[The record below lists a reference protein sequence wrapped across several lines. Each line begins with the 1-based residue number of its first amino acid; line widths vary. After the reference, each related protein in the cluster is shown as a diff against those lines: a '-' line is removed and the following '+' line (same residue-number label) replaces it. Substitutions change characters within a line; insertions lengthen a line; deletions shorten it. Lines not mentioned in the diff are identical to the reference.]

1 MVSLII
7 CFTAAIISFLL
18 TVFMLAMNRRQVLA
32 LRASSLLTSLAVV
45 GPLLYIHRLLS
56 WPLGSDLPDLSPAID
71 EMAIGWF
78 IALLSGS
85 AACVLAL
92 YLYPEVCESS
102 GTDCDSREHPPAKPY
117 GTPLSLASIFI
128 VTFGAVITVTGFFLT
143 WNSGSASTIMGQDSW
158 SNNGFEVS
166 PLMYLVPVAGVVSCA
181 LLILSLFVRE
191 TRSPVFLQ
199 ATQNLLIVTLAL
211 TLFWGVAFGE
221 FRFIGVGVV
230 FAARLSLG
238 WYLCVIGLSILL
250 VSLFLHQRFR
260 STASGSRKIWR
271 SKSTSR

>member
-1 MVSLII
+1 M
-7 CFTAAIISFLL
+7 AAIISFLL
-18 TVFMLAMNRRQVLA
+18 TVFMLAMNRGQVLA
-32 LRASSLLTSLAVV
+32 LRASSLLASLAVV

-56 WPLGSDLPDLSPAID
+56 WPLGSDLSDLSPAIG

-92 YLYPEVCESS
+92 YLYHEVCESS
-102 GTDCDSREHPPAKPY
+102 GIDCDSREHPPVKSY
-117 GTPLSLASIFI
+117 GTPLSFASIFI
-128 VTFGAVITVTGFFLT
+128 VTFGAVTTVTGFFLT

-181 LLILSLFVRE
+181 LLILSLFVRK
-191 TRSPVFLQ
+191 TRSPVLFL

-221 FRFIGVGVV
+221 FRFIGVGMV
-230 FAARLSLG
+230 FAAKLSLG
-238 WYLCVIGLSILL
+238 WYLCVIGLSIML

-271 SKSTSR
+271 SNSTSR